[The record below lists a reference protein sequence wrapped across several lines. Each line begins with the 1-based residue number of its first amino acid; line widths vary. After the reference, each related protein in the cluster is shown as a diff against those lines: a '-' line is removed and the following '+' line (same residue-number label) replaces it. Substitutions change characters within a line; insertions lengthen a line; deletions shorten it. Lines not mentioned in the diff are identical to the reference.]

1 MPKKIKK
8 PFICKFQR
16 PLFSTAG
23 SNYILVYNEDRSLSV
38 QMEMRDNEIE
48 ALFPDKELKTYWL
61 CRINQK
67 TKMLE
72 PIEQVEEQEW

>member
-16 PLFSTAG
+16 PISTTG
-23 SNYILVYNEDRSLSV
+23 SISEILVYNEDRSLEV
-38 QMEMRDNEIE
+38 MMELNDDEIE
-48 ALFPDKELKTYWL
+48 ALFPEMEYKTYWK
-61 CRINQK
+61 CIVKN
-67 TKMLE
+67 KMLN